1 LARRYTDEQF
11 RSAVDDP
18 EVRTV
23 ADLCRALGI
32 VPRGG
37 NYESVRDVAKGLGMD
52 LEARLRLKGGRR
64 RRPPLPI
71 PDEATFRGIV
81 ERSSHVSDVIRG
93 LGWEPSTT
101 NRRRVHRA
109 ILQLGVPTGHFAG
122 REGSSETMRPHR
134 RVPLRSY
141 LRRGTRVQG
150 PILRGRLIEEGL
162 KEHRCEACRS
172 AVWRG
177 RAIPLELDHIN
188 GDRTD
193 NRLEN
198 LRLLCPNCH
207 ALTPTYRGRNIGR
220 RAETTETRPQPP
232 GLPRP
237 PVAAPGQPQLPFS

>member
-1 LARRYTDEQF
+1 MARRYTEEQF

-23 ADLCRALGI
+23 ADLCRVLGI

-37 NYESVRDVAKGLGMD
+37 NYESVRGGAKALGID

-64 RRPPLPI
+64 RRPPLPL
-71 PDEATFRGIV
+71 PDEAVFRRIV
-81 ERSSHVSDVIRG
+81 ERSSHVGDVLRG

-101 NRRRVHRA
+101 NRRRVQRA
-109 ILQLGVPTGHFAG
+109 ILQFGVPTEHFAG
-122 REGSSETMRPHR
+122 RAGSSETMRPLR
-134 RVPLRSY
+134 RVPIRSY

-162 KEHRCEACRS
+162 KEHRCEACRR

-220 RAETTETRPQPP
+220 RAETTESRPQPAV
-232 GLPRP
+232 GPRP
-237 PVAAPGQPQLPFS
+237 PVAASRQPQLPLS